1 MPFRFYNINEVISFM
16 KKKGYNLVLRNN
28 YQVHF
33 NGLPSL
39 LPTKSFQ
46 KNRLEYTS
54 NLIFKKNKT
63 YFRYKT

>member
-33 NGLPSL
+33 QWT
-39 LPTKSFQ
+39 TKSFT
-46 KNRLEYTS
+46 N
-54 NLIFKKNKT
+54 KKVSK
-63 YFRYKT
+63 KID